1 LSNPKEKPEFEEKA
15 DLSTDREQG
24 LSNNFEDPAL
34 EDLLPALGTDPSS
47 PTIIEEAAA
56 AVEELVLE
64 VAPDEGAFAIEP
76 FEQVPEPAKA
86 GTLDLPDACPMH
98 MPIEAGLDVSMEVN
112 DLLAQSA
119 SVAAEAVVAARGQM
133 AELFLDLVA
142 ADRSFNDLV
151 DHALSI
157 LIQATGAEAG
167 SILELDHEKREFF
180 FRASRGGGDPEK
192 VKAFRVPYNQGIVG
206 YVAETREPLYLRD
219 METDRRQL
227 LAISMSTGLDT
238 KSGLAA
244 PILVGGQ
251 LFGVV
256 ELFNKMPNSLFE
268 EADFETLKKGAGML
282 AKVLEV
288 RFLMAEL
295 FRKAG

>member
-1 LSNPKEKPEFEEKA
+1 MSDPKKKPEFEEKA
-15 DLSTDREQG
+15 DPAADREQG

-34 EDLLPALGTDPSS
+34 EELLPALGSDPSG

-64 VAPDEGAFAIEP
+64 VAPEEGAFAIEP
-76 FEQVPEPAKA
+76 FEQVTELAKA
-86 GTLDLPDACPMH
+86 GTLDLPDACPVH
-98 MPIEAGLDVSMEVN
+98 MPIEAGLDVTMEVN
-112 DLLAQSA
+112 DLLAQNA
-119 SVAAEAVVAARGQM
+119 NVAAEAVVAARSQM

-142 ADRSFNDLV
+142 AERSFDDLV
-151 DHALSI
+151 ESALSI

-167 SILELDHEKREFF
+167 SILELDHEKKEFF

-192 VKAFRVPYNQGIVG
+192 VKAFRVPFSQGIVG
-206 YVAETREPLYLRD
+206 YVAESREPLFLRD
-219 METDRRQL
+219 MEADRRQL

-244 PILVGGQ
+244 PILVGGR

-268 EADFETLKKGAGML
+268 ETDFETLKKGAQML